1 MDKAQEEAIN
11 ALPGFLEMGAA
22 LIKHEQPV
30 FHFLMTSAVTWHTG
44 TDLQEMMALM
54 NKEGYGYYIWFV
66 PVDKDAEYEIS
77 FFQPQVKGSFV
88 LGFIE
93 PKQKTAKRRRV

>member
-1 MDKAQEEAIN
+1 MDKQTEEAIN
-11 ALPGFLEMGAA
+11 DLPGFLEMGAA

-30 FHFLMTSAVTWHTG
+30 FHFLMTSALTWHSG
-44 TDLQEMMALM
+44 TDLQKMMTFM

-66 PVDKDAEYEIS
+66 PVGEDQDYEIS

-93 PKQKTAKRRRV
+93 PKKRK